1 MEQRNIFHGYAFYS
15 YSQRCRKVQCTYCV
29 SGVNWSPIVT
39 QISLQHPFHPLE
51 RQMEFWA
58 APLLPPGLAM
68 CCKCCSE
75 WWVTNF
81 YTADAVQMATP
92 AWSSK
97 KVENLLH
104 NNCHLPLKATI
115 WGILLLQVNERA
127 TGQTLLAHKQEHSL
141 IGKLKQQAVGNP
153 RNQDWWLKWAP
164 SLSLSHWL
172 VLASRWASS

>member
-1 MEQRNIFHGYAFYS
+1 MQKGAVHLLWLRSELVTNSHTDFLAASFS
-15 YSQRCRKVQCTYCV
+15 S
-29 SGVNWSPIVT
+29 SGKADG
-39 QISLQHPFHPLE
+39 
-51 RQMEFWA
+51 FWA
-58 APLLPPGLAM
+58 APLFPPGLAM

-75 WWVTNF
+75 RWVTNF

-104 NNCHLPLKATI
+104 NNCCLPPKATI
-115 WGILLLQVNERA
+115 WGILLLQVKERA
-127 TGQTLLAHKQEHSL
+127 TGQTLLAHRQEHSL

-164 SLSLSHWL
+164 SLSPSHWS
-172 VLASRWASS
+172 VLASRWASP